1 MGLVAGVYRGVGGVK
16 KHVFLDLY
24 FMTIDFVPKAGL
36 GIVCE
41 SKHFHGSET
50 DSVERERKRKKRK
63 KSPQGKEIG
72 GTIFTNYNSIKKR
85 KKEAPVLVP
94 YRIPTKHSECVHM
107 WLSPVLVM

>member
-1 MGLVAGVYRGVGGVK
+1 MLKTAAGKHIGGDAGAYGSGATWEGLWWVWWPVCMGGGGGRGVK

-50 DSVERERKRKKRK
+50 DSVERERKRKKK
-63 KSPQGKEIG
+63 K
-72 GTIFTNYNSIKKR
+72 KKVHR
-85 KKEAPVLVP
+85 EKKLV
-94 YRIPTKHSECVHM
+94 VQF
-107 WLSPVLVM
+107 